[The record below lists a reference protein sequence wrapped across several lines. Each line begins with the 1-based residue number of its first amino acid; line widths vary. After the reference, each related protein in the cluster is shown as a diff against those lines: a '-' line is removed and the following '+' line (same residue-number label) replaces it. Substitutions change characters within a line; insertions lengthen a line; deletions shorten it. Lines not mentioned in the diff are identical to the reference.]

1 MNDRKTPDIQFVE
14 SDPEQII
21 TTMVETYEAMT
32 GRTLYPA
39 SPERLF
45 IAWLAS
51 IIVQQRAL
59 INQTAKQNIPRFAD
73 GEYLDELAGLFK
85 DVERLPAESAKAT
98 FRCYI
103 SEEQD
108 SSVFI
113 PQGTRITVSGEL
125 MFATDELVEIPAGDL
140 YADVTGTCMTPGTE
154 GNGYTA
160 GQIKE
165 IVDVYDYYQKIEN
178 ITTSSGGTEIEDDD
192 SFYNRM
198 RESMES
204 FSTAGPAGA
213 YKYFAES
220 ASNAVQDV
228 VATSPDA
235 GEVDVRILPKDRSGD
250 ASELIAIVEAALN
263 DEKVRPLT
271 DSVTVQLPDDVTFN
285 VSVKYYISRDDSA
298 SATIIAD
305 AAAQAVDDYIEW
317 QIEKMGRDINP
328 SKLHAMLMNAG
339 VKRVEITYPEFTE
352 VDETEVAKLGTKTVV
367 NGGLEDV

>member
-1 MNDRKTPDIQFVE
+1 MSDRKIPDISFVDT
-14 SDPEQII
+14 DPEAVI
-21 TTMVETYEAMT
+21 TTMVETYEALT

-45 IAWLAS
+45 ISWLAS
-51 IIVQQRAL
+51 IIIQQRAL
-59 INQTAKQNIPRFAD
+59 INQTAKMNIPRYAD
-73 GEYLDELAGLFK
+73 GEYLDALAELFK
-85 DVERLPAESAKAT
+85 DVTRLPPESAKAT

-103 SEEQD
+103 SEPQE

-113 PQGTRITVSGEL
+113 PAGTRITVDGEL
-125 MFATDELVEIPAGDL
+125 MFATDELIEVKAGET
-140 YADVTGTCMTPGTE
+140 YADVTGSCMTDGTV

-178 ITTSSGGTEIEDDD
+178 ITTSSGGTDIEDDD
-192 SFYNRM
+192 SLYKRM

-213 YKYFAES
+213 YKFFAES

-228 VATSPDA
+228 VATSPTP
-235 GEVDVRILPKDRSGD
+235 GVVDVRVLPKDRANG
-250 ASELIAIVEAALN
+250 AEELLEMVRDALN

-271 DSVTVQLPDDVTFN
+271 DLVYVDLPQEDIFDVD
-285 VSVKYYISRDDSA
+285 VKYYISRDDSA
-298 SATIIAD
+298 KATAIAL
-305 AAAQAVDDYIEW
+305 AATQAVDDYIEW
-317 QIEKMGRDINP
+317 QQAAIGRDINP
-328 SKLHAMLMNAG
+328 SKLHSMLMDAG
-339 VKRVEITYPEFTE
+339 VKRVEITAPVFMAVEATHIATLE
-352 VDETEVAKLGTKTVV
+352 SKTVI